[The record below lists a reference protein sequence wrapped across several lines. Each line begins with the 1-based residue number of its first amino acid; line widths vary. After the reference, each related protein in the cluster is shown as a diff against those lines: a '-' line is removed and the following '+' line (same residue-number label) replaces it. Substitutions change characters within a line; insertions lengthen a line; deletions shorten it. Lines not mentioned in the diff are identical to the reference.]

1 MLNGKEALQ
10 QLLKK
15 EYQKGFRDGVNL
27 MEQKML
33 LACDNG
39 NPVFINGE
47 AYFIQDAIS
56 NLRGIFADLEKD
68 EE

>member
-15 EYQKGFRDGVNL
+15 EYQKGLRDGVNL

-39 NPVFINGE
+39 NPLSINGE
-47 AYFIQDAIS
+47 VYFIQDAIS

-68 EE
+68 GE